1 MMKYEDFLV
10 SSLGKGGVVSP
21 LKSTRRLEN
30 PVYQFVESDER
41 ILYDASLDNF
51 KKCADK
57 SELPVSFEKAGP
69 KENIFFEPAKTKVA
83 IVTCGG
89 LCPGLNNVIRSLVNE
104 LNYRYGISRIFGIQY
119 GYEGLI
125 SSYNHAVIELTTTLV
140 SHIHLTGGT
149 MLGSSRGDQDVE
161 KMVDTLE
168 IMNINVLFCIGGDGT
183 LRGAHAIHKEIEKR
197 KLKIAIAGIPKTI
210 DNDIDLI
217 QKSFGFETAFSI
229 ANDIIK
235 NAHNEAS
242 GAFNGIALV
251 KLMGRD
257 SGFIAANAALAIQ
270 EVNFVLIPEFTFD
283 LYGQRGFL
291 RALKKRLEERHH
303 AVIVVAEGAGQDF
316 FDCKDENK
324 DISGNI
330 RYKDIGIYLKD
341 KISEEFANKDFPHS
355 IKYIDPSYI
364 IRSAPANANDS
375 KFCNLLAQNAVHAA
389 LAGKTDFVIG
399 FWNNQFTLM
408 PIEMVVAKRKRIDVE
423 GELWWNVLEATG
435 QPISMKNP

>member
-1 MMKYEDFLV
+1 MKYEDFLV
-10 SSLGKGGVVSP
+10 ASLGKAGVVSP
-21 LKSTRRLEN
+21 LKHTRRVDN
-30 PVYQFVESDER
+30 PVYKFVDDNER
-41 ILYDASLDNF
+41 ILYDVSLDYF
-51 KKCADK
+51 KKCLKNGDV
-57 SELPVSFEKAGP
+57 PVTFEKAGP
-69 KENIFFEPAKTKVA
+69 KENIYFEPAKTKVG

-89 LCPGLNNVIRSLVNE
+89 LCPGLNNVVRSLVNE
-104 LNYRYGISRIFGIQY
+104 LYYRYGISRVLGIQY
-119 GYEGLI
+119 GYEGLVPQ
-125 SSYNHAVIELTTTLV
+125 YNHPVIELTTTMV
-140 SHIHLTGGT
+140 SNIHLAGGT
-149 MLGSSRGDQDVE
+149 FLGSSRGKQDVE

-183 LRGAHAIHKEIEKR
+183 LRGAHAIHEEIKKR
-197 KLKIAIAGIPKTI
+197 KLKISIAGIPKTI

-229 ANDIIK
+229 ANDIIR

-242 GAFNGIALV
+242 GAYNGIAIV

-257 SGFIAANAALAIQ
+257 SGFIAANAALSVQ
-270 EVNFVLIPEFTFD
+270 EVNFVLIPEITFD

-291 RALKKRLEERHH
+291 RILKNRIEERHH
-303 AVIVVAEGAGQDF
+303 AIIVVAEGAGQDF
-316 FDCKDENK
+316 FESADNDKDA
-324 DISGNI
+324 SGNLKH
-330 RYKDIGIYLKD
+330 KDIGVYLKD
-341 KISEEFANKDFPHS
+341 KISEEYSNKGFPHS

-389 LAGKTDFVIG
+389 LAGKTDFVVG
-399 FWNNQFTLM
+399 FWNNHFTVM
-408 PIEMVVAKRKRIDVE
+408 PIQTVVAKRKKIDVA